1 MSYTVILFWNV
12 FDWQTQ
18 IDQNFLT
25 RANLNYYFYF
35 FLSFHIIWLDDK
47 KENVLWTIDLCFWPI
62 TDLLVNYYFFISNK
76 ETLKAFFFYSKC
88 PFIVI
93 NFRNSRI
100 DQVNRVIISLIFYV
114 RSQRTFNYLRLLQK
128 KVSNFLFFGETVH
141 SSTLNYH
148 CILKSRY
155 LRIHKLIFAKSDN
168 FKINSKK
175 FSWIIKKFGIY
186 SFSFCWRQFWIEQM
200 IKTRKKLKFK
210 FEIWPF
216 KGKNIIFKN
225 VKKILNLFFRF
236 RMPTW
241 SSHWRRR

>member
-18 IDQNFLT
+18 IDQNFVT

-35 FLSFHIIWLDDK
+35 FLSFHKIWLDDK

-62 TDLLVNYYFFISNK
+62 TDLLVNYYFFINNK

-88 PFIVI
+88 PFIAI

-128 KVSNFLFFGETVH
+128 KSFEFLVFWWDSPQFNTEL
-141 SSTLNYH
+141 SLYFK
-148 CILKSRY
+148 IA
-155 LRIHKLIFAKSDN
+155 IFA
-168 FKINSKK
+168 NSQTNL
-175 FSWIIKKFGIY
+175 
-186 SFSFCWRQFWIEQM
+186 CQ
-200 IKTRKKLKFK
+200 
-210 FEIWPF
+210 IW
-216 KGKNIIFKN
+216 
-225 VKKILNLFFRF
+225 
-236 RMPTW
+236 
-241 SSHWRRR
+241 